1 MKDIKKIVILGGGS
15 SGWMTA
21 ASLIKNFPD
30 MDITLVESSDI
41 PTIGV
46 GESTI
51 NSINV
56 FLRDLGIKDSDW
68 MKHCNAVYKTSIDF
82 TNWDGKGTRIRYPF
96 GDSEFFDDYIPAEW
110 FTKKALHGAPND
122 EFTAFAMG
130 SDQMIRKNKLTK
142 ENKIRGWNF
151 DYDTA
156 YHMDAGLFG
165 DYLKNHYCKPR
176 GVKQKLANVTSVD
189 VDDGG
194 NVERLIFSSHSWDF
208 IAADLYI
215 DCSGFKS
222 LLLNKTLGEPFISF
236 KNKLHSDSAIA
247 IRIPYVDKEI
257 EMEHSTNAT
266 TLSSGWVWNTPLWDR
281 IGTGYVYSSKF
292 LNPSEAEHEFREYLI
307 NDRDIPHDRKEIE
320 SLKANHIDISPGIH
334 ERSWVKNVVG
344 VGLSNGFIEPIEATG
359 LMLTHDTIFS
369 LIQTLQRRDCKV
381 NGYDKDIHN
390 QTVRKGM
397 QKFTTFIALH
407 YALAERDDTPYW
419 KHVTEDMEYM
429 DDHSA
434 EWVGLIDYVPEKIT
448 NQQDWTGE
456 VPRKNGVSFIMAGMG
471 YNPISKMSVEMYY
484 GKQNMHIPNT
494 RSARLQELIDEEIII
509 NKDYIDSLP
518 SHYEFLKTTIYKEG

>member
-1 MKDIKKIVILGGGS
+1 MKDIKKIVLIGGGS

-21 ASLIKNFPD
+21 ASLVKNFPD
-30 MDITLVESSDI
+30 MDITLIESSDI

-96 GDSEFFDDYIPAEW
+96 GESEFFDDYIAAEW

-122 EFTAFAMG
+122 EFAAFAMG

-142 ENKIRGWNF
+142 ENKIRGWKF

-165 DYLKNHYCKPR
+165 DYLKNHYCKPK
-176 GVKQKLANVTSVD
+176 GVKQLIANVISVD
-189 VDDGG
+189 QHPDGYIK
-194 NVERLIFSSHSWDF
+194 RLNLSNDLIP
-208 IAADLYI
+208 IKADLYI
-215 DCSGFKS
+215 DCTGFKS
-222 LLLNKTLGEPFISF
+222 LLLTETLNEPFISF
-236 KNKLHSDSAIA
+236 TNKLHSDKAIA
-247 IRIPYVDKEI
+247 IRIPYVDKEL

-292 LNPSEAEHEFREYLI
+292 LTPEEAEHEFREYLI
-307 NDRDIPHDRKEIE
+307 NDRDIPHSREEIE
-320 SLKANHIDISPGIH
+320 SLRANHIDISPGIH
-334 ERSWVKNVVG
+334 ERSWVKNVVS

-381 NGYDKDIHN
+381 NGYDKGIHN

-397 QKFTTFIALH
+397 QMFTAFIALH
-407 YALAERDDTPYW
+407 YALAGRDDTPYW
-419 KHVTEDMEYM
+419 QFVTEDMEYM

-448 NQQDWTGE
+448 NRHDWTGE
-456 VPRKNGVSFIMAGMG
+456 LPRKNGVSFIMAGMG

-484 GKQNMHIPNT
+484 GKQNMHVPNT